1 MQATLSEPEA
11 SWCWGGGSESHTEKS
26 ITHEMTATGE
36 RARSYW
42 VGGKA
47 IILFRYK
54 FSTNKG

>member
-1 MQATLSEPEA
+1 
-11 SWCWGGGSESHTEKS
+11 
-26 ITHEMTATGE
+26 MTATGE
-36 RARSYW
+36 KARSYW